1 MSGVVFRELS
11 KILRTSIKI
20 QNRVA
25 ASVTSKS
32 ISTNFFTGKTTT
44 TNRLNFGTSNENI
57 IQTRKMTSSAQ
68 MTFSPNFIFRQVS
81 FYRNMAKS
89 MY

>member
-1 MSGVVFRELS
+1 MSGAIFRELS

-20 QNRVA
+20 QNRVV

-32 ISTNFFTGKTTT
+32 ISTSFFAGKTTT
-44 TNRLNFGTSNENI
+44 NRFNFGKSKEKI
-57 IQTRKMTSSAQ
+57 ITRTMTSSAQ

-81 FYRNMAKS
+81 FYGNTAKS
-89 MY
+89 KY